1 MNPAHIPNLVSLMR
15 VLLVWPVVSSLLA
28 GDYLQTLLLY
38 TVAGLSDGLDGFI
51 AKRFGYVSRLGAILD
66 PLADKL
72 LLVSTFSTLA
82 WLGLVPLYLVVAIVV
97 RDVLILCGAAV
108 FYWLI
113 GRYDLAP
120 SLISKVNTFFQ
131 LTLGLLVV
139 VAQFVVLPPFLLE
152 FGIDLVLVTTVLSG
166 ANYVWVW
173 GRRAYRVLYRRRG
186 H

>member
-1 MNPAHIPNLVSLMR
+1 MTPAHIPNIISLLR
-15 VLLVWPVVSSLLA
+15 GLLVWPVISSLLA

-38 TVAGLSDGLDGFI
+38 TIAGLSDGLDGFI
-51 AKRFGYVSRLGAILD
+51 AKRFGYVSRLGSILD

-82 WLGLVPLYLVVAIVV
+82 WLGLVPLTLVGIIIA
-97 RDVLILCGAAV
+97 RDALILLGAAV

-113 GRYDLAP
+113 GRYDMAP
-120 SLISKVNTFFQ
+120 TLISKVNTFCQ
-131 LTLGLLVV
+131 LTVGLLVV
-139 VAQFVVLPPFLLE
+139 VAQLVELPHDIIDVGFKVVLL
-152 FGIDLVLVTTVLSG
+152 TTLASG

-173 GRRAYRVLYRRRG
+173 GRRAYLVIYRRRG

>member
-1 MNPAHIPNLVSLMR
+1 MNPAHIPNLISLLR
-15 VLLVWPVVSSLLA
+15 VFLVWPVVSSLLN
-28 GDYLQTLLLY
+28 GDTLQTLLLY
-38 TVAGLSDGLDGFI
+38 TIAGLSDGLDGFI
-51 AKRFGYVSRLGAILD
+51 AKRFGYVSRLGSILD

-82 WLGLVPLYLVVAIVV
+82 WLGLVPLYLVLVIIA

-120 SLISKVNTFFQ
+120 TLISKVNTFFQ
-131 LTLGLLVV
+131 LSLGLLVV
-139 VAQFVVLPPFLLE
+139 VSRVIDIPQGLLE
-152 FGIDLVLVTTVLSG
+152 VAFEIVLMTTVLSG

-173 GRRAYRVLYRRRG
+173 GRRAYLVLYRRRG